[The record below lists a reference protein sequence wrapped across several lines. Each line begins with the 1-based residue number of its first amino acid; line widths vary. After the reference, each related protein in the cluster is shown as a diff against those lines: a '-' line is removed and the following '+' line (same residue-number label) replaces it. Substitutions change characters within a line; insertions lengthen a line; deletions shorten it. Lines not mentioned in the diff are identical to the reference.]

1 MRRISTQ
8 ARSFV
13 ANIRRLAVIRSLDRA
28 PVLAGALCLVM
39 AAAALFGVMTLPS
52 APLRAQSA
60 FSEGAMR
67 AHMGVASCAGS
78 TCHGRSVAS
87 GTPVRQDELLRWQE
101 ESSPTGA
108 HSRAWRVIGEP
119 RGASIVRRLGLD
131 TAGVSR
137 ECAGC
142 HATAG
147 SAHPADGVD
156 CEACHGNAGG
166 AASGG
171 NGGWLATHYTV
182 GTSHARNVAQGM
194 TDLTNPRVRAGVCLD
209 CHLSGDG
216 QGQFIAHRIMAAGH
230 PRVAFELDLF
240 STLQQHHDEDADYV
254 ARKGHKTN
262 SVRMWAIGQ
271 AEAVKRGLA
280 LYSEPA
286 KANDGVF
293 PEFTFYDCHSCH
305 RRIYDSDEANVS
317 AVPNPGR
324 PIHTG
329 MPPYNDENMILLLAA
344 ARVAAP
350 DQAATFEARSKAFH
364 RAMGVGRG
372 EAVAA
377 AQALRQ
383 AADALSSR
391 FAATAFSRE
400 QAFAVIDTIASDAIS
415 ERFTDY
421 EGSVQSVMALDT
433 LLNGM
438 VNAGMVTA
446 AGAGGLRI
454 QINQAYGAVRDPNGF
469 QPIAF
474 RRALG
479 GAVHSIRGLR

>member
-1 MRRISTQ
+1 MGRGISTR
-8 ARSFV
+8 ARLFS
-13 ANIRRLAVIRSLDRA
+13 AAIRTLAKA
-28 PVLAGALCLVM
+28 PVLVAALCLAM
-39 AAAALFGVMTLPS
+39 AALGAALALPS
-52 APLRAQSA
+52 APLQAQSA
-60 FSEGAMR
+60 AAETPLR

-78 TCHGRSVAS
+78 TCHGRSVPS
-87 GTPVRQDELLRWQE
+87 GTPVRQDELQRWLE
-101 ESSPTGA
+101 ESSPGGA

-119 RGASIVRRLGLD
+119 RGAAIVRRLGLD
-131 TAGVSR
+131 SAGVMR

-142 HATAG
+142 HATQG
-147 SAHPADGVD
+147 SAHVSEGVD
-156 CEACHGNAGG
+156 CEACHGDAK
-166 AASGG
+166 
-171 NGGWLATHYTV
+171 GWLASHYTV

-194 TDLTNPRVRAGVCLD
+194 TDLTVPRVRAGVCLD

-230 PRVAFELDLF
+230 PRIAFELDLF
-240 STLQQHHDEDADYV
+240 STLQQHHDEDADYA

-262 SVRMWAIGQ
+262 AMQMWAIGQ
-271 AEAVKRGLA
+271 AEAVARGLA
-280 LYSEPA
+280 LYSQPA

-305 RRIYDSDEANVS
+305 RRIYDGEEANVS

-324 PIHTG
+324 PIRTG
-329 MPPYNDENMILLLAA
+329 MPPYNDENMILLAAA
-344 ARVAAP
+344 ARVVAP
-350 DQAATFEARSKAFH
+350 AEAATFDARSKAFH

-383 AADALSSR
+383 SANALSAR
-391 FAATAFSRE
+391 FAATPFNRD

-421 EGSVQSVMALDT
+421 AGSVQSVMALDT

-438 VNAGMVTA
+438 VNSGMVTA
-446 AGAGGLRI
+446 GGAGALRI
-454 QINQAYGAVRDPNGF
+454 QINQAYAAVRDPNGF
-469 QPIAF
+469 QPIGF

-479 GAVHSIRGLR
+479 GAVRSIRSLR

>member
-1 MRRISTQ
+1 M
-8 ARSFV
+8 
-13 ANIRRLAVIRSLDRA
+13 
-28 PVLAGALCLVM
+28 PVLAGALCLAM
-39 AAAALFGVMTLPS
+39 AAAAFTAALTLPTFPVQAQAS
-52 APLRAQSA
+52 ASGSL
-60 FSEGAMR
+60 R

-119 RGASIVRRLGLD
+119 RGIAIVRRLGLD
-131 TAGVSR
+131 SAGVTR

-142 HATAG
+142 HATQGA
-147 SAHPADGVD
+147 AHQADGVD

-166 AASGG
+166 AG
-171 NGGWLATHYTV
+171 GGWLATHYTV
-182 GTSHARNVAQGM
+182 GASHARNVAQGM
-194 TDLTNPRVRAGVCLD
+194 TDLTSPRARAAVCLD

-230 PRVAFELDLF
+230 PRIAFELDLF

-254 ARKGHKTN
+254 TRKGHKTN
-262 SVRMWAIGQ
+262 AMQMWAIGQ
-271 AEAVKRGLA
+271 AEAVGRGLA
-280 LYSEPA
+280 LYSQPA
-286 KANDGVF
+286 KATDGVF

-324 PIHTG
+324 PIHAG

-344 ARVAAP
+344 ARAVAP
-350 DQAATFEARSKAFH
+350 GEAAAFDARSKAFH

-383 AADALSSR
+383 ATDALSAR
-391 FAATAFSRE
+391 FAATAFSRD
-400 QAFAVIDTIASDAIS
+400 QAFAVIDTIASDAITQ
-415 ERFTDY
+415 RFTDY

-438 VNAGMVTA
+438 VNAGMVQ
-446 AGAGGLRI
+446 AGSANGLRI
-454 QINQAYGAVRDPNGF
+454 QINQAYAAVRDPNGF

-474 RRALG
+474 RRALSNT
-479 GAVHSIRGLR
+479 VRSIRGLR

>member
-1 MRRISTQ
+1 M
-8 ARSFV
+8 
-13 ANIRRLAVIRSLDRA
+13 
-28 PVLAGALCLVM
+28 LAGTLCLAI
-39 AAAALFGVMTLPS
+39 AAFSLG
-52 APLRAQSA
+52 APLILSPAPLQAQSA
-60 FSEGAMR
+60 AGGSLR

-119 RGASIVRRLGLD
+119 RGLAIARRLGLD
-131 TAGVSR
+131 SAGVTR

-142 HATAG
+142 HTTSG
-147 SAHPADGVD
+147 SAHPAEGVD
-156 CEACHGNAGG
+156 CEACHGNSGSGAG
-166 AASGG
+166 
-171 NGGWLATHYTV
+171 GGWLATHYTV

-194 TDLTNPRVRAGVCLD
+194 TDLTSPRVRAGVCLD

-230 PRVAFELDLF
+230 PRISFELDLF
-240 STLQQHHDEDADYV
+240 STLQQHHDEDADY
-254 ARKGHKTN
+254 AQRKGHKTN
-262 SVRMWAIGQ
+262 SMQMWAIGQ
-271 AEAVKRGLA
+271 AEAVSRGLS

-286 KANDGVF
+286 KATDGVF

-305 RRIYDSDEANVS
+305 RRIYDSEAANVS
-317 AVPNPGR
+317 AGPNPGR
-324 PIHTG
+324 PIHAG

-344 ARVAAP
+344 ARVVAP
-350 DQAATFEARSKAFH
+350 TEAATFDARSKAFH
-364 RAMGVGRG
+364 RAMGVGRR

-383 AADALSSR
+383 AAEALSSR
-391 FAATAFSRE
+391 FAVTAFSRD

-438 VNAGMVTA
+438 VNAGMVTSGG
-446 AGAGGLRI
+446 AGALRI
-454 QINQAYGAVRDPNGF
+454 QINQAYAAVRDPNGY

-479 GAVHSIRGLR
+479 GAVRSIRSLR

>member
-1 MRRISTQ
+1 LSTGRGISER
-8 ARSFV
+8 ARPF
-13 ANIRRLAVIRSLDRA
+13 AAAIRRLAKA
-28 PVLAGALCLVM
+28 PVIAGTMCLVI
-39 AAAALFGVMTLPS
+39 AVIALGAALSLSS
-52 APLRAQSA
+52 APLQAQSA
-60 FSEGAMR
+60 ARESPLR
-67 AHMGVASCAGS
+67 ARMGVASCAGS

-119 RGASIVRRLGLD
+119 RGVAIARRLGLD
-131 TAGVSR
+131 STGVTR

-142 HATAG
+142 HATPG
-147 SAHPADGVD
+147 SAHPAEGVD
-156 CEACHGNAGG
+156 CEACHGN
-166 AASGG
+166 S
-171 NGGWLATHYTV
+171 GGWLAAHYTV

-194 TDLTNPRVRAGVCLD
+194 TDLTSPRVRAGVCLD

-230 PRVAFELDLF
+230 PRIAFELDLF
-240 STLQQHHDEDADYV
+240 SALQQHHDEDADYV
-254 ARKGHKTN
+254 QRKGHKTN
-262 SVRMWAIGQ
+262 SMQMWAIGQ
-271 AEAVKRGLA
+271 AEAVKRGLS

-286 KANDGVF
+286 KASVGVF

-305 RRIYDSDEANVS
+305 RRITDSEEANIS

-324 PIHTG
+324 PIQAG

-344 ARVAAP
+344 ARVVAP
-350 DQAATFEARSKAFH
+350 AEAATFDGRSKAFH
-364 RAMGVGRG
+364 RAMGVGRA

-383 AADALSSR
+383 SADALSSR
-391 FAATAFSRE
+391 FATAAFNRD
-400 QAFAVIDTIASDAIS
+400 QAFTVIDTIASDGIS

-438 VNAGMVTA
+438 VNAGMVTSG
-446 AGAGGLRI
+446 GAGGLRI
-454 QINQAYGAVRDPNGF
+454 QINQAYAAVRDPNGF

-474 RRALG
+474 RRALA
-479 GAVHSIRGLR
+479 GAVRSIRSLR